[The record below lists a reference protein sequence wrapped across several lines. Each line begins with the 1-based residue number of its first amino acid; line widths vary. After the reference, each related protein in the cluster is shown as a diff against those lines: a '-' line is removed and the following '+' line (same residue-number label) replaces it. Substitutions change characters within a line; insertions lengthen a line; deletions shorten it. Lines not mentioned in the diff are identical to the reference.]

1 MSAKYEL
8 SKLEA
13 GLREV
18 QVVELEEG
26 QLLVADADGVLQ
38 PTTTTP
44 GSAMWGAIGGD
55 ITDQTGGYTEVVR
68 DSADLAP
75 ATARIAE
82 ELNHQY
88 MLGYTPA
95 KSPDGQY
102 RRIRVKTRNSEQIV
116 RARRGYIATTRRPS

>member
-44 GSAMWGAIGGD
+44 GSAMWGAIGGERE
-55 ITDQTGGYTEVVR
+55 QCG
-68 DSADLAP
+68 
-75 ATARIAE
+75 
-82 ELNHQY
+82 HQ
-88 MLGYTPA
+88 
-95 KSPDGQY
+95 KQ
-102 RRIRVKTRNSEQIV
+102 RR
-116 RARRGYIATTRRPS
+116 